1 MKKEQ
6 RMSDTYLPGDT
17 RQRIQDLIK
26 NRKITQ
32 AELAKRVG
40 LSNSALSRYLQ
51 GGTKNLGDGFI
62 IRIAKYFDVSTDFLL
77 GETDIPDRKNYDIE
91 ELGLS
96 AETAKL
102 LYTGKVDTSVLNQL
116 VEHPR
121 FPQLLL
127 LLARYRDETMIA
139 GINAMNQI
147 LTFMRSLTLDQANLH
162 PEDAV
167 AAKNAA
173 QNLKLLATP
182 PITADTNTIQNL
194 FMQIVRDI
202 KKNAESNVEEQQAV
216 TAEVLKQM
224 RENLVKD
231 GEAVDLS
238 KLTAEDLTVA
248 VMKTISEAGIP
259 EEKLTSLS
267 ASFVLPLSFPFQAPC
282 RGSSSQAS
290 ARSIRTIQPQAGYI
304 LQGNRRSSGRPF
316 LS

>member
-1 MKKEQ
+1 
-6 RMSDTYLPGDT
+6 MSNTYLPGDT

-26 NRKITQ
+26 SRKITQ
-32 AELAKRVG
+32 AELAERVG
-40 LSNSALSRYLQ
+40 LSSSTLSRYLQ
-51 GGTKNLGDGFI
+51 GRTANLGDGFI

-77 GETDIPDRKNYDIE
+77 GETDIPDRKNYDIA

-102 LYTGKVDTSVLNQL
+102 LYTGKVDASVLNQL

-147 LTFMRSLTLDQANLH
+147 LTFIRSLTLDQANLH

-167 AAKNAA
+167 AVKNAT
-173 QNLKLLATP
+173 QDLKLLATP
-182 PITADTNTIQNL
+182 PVTADTNTIQNL

-202 KKNAESNVEEQQAV
+202 KKNAESASEAQQAA
-216 TAEVLKQM
+216 TTEVLKLL
-224 RENLVKD
+224 RENLTKD
-231 GEAVDLS
+231 GESVDLS

-259 EEKLTSLS
+259 EDKLTSLG
-267 ASFVLPLSFPFQAPC
+267 ASFLDLLNALKEPDHDE
-282 RGSSSQAS
+282 
-290 ARSIRTIQPQAGYI
+290 
-304 LQGNRRSSGRPF
+304 
-316 LS
+316 

>member
-1 MKKEQ
+1 
-6 RMSDTYLPGDT
+6 MSDTYLPGDT

-32 AELAKRVG
+32 AELAERVG

-102 LYTGKVDTSVLNQL
+102 LYTGKVDASVLNQL
-116 VEHPR
+116 IEHPR

-147 LTFMRSLTLDQANLH
+147 LTFMCSLTLNQANLH

-173 QNLKLLATP
+173 QDLKMLATP

-202 KKNAESNVEEQQAV
+202 KKNAESASEAQQAA
-216 TAEVLKQM
+216 TTEVLKQL

-267 ASFVLPLSFPFQAPC
+267 ASFLNLLNALKEPDHDE
-282 RGSSSQAS
+282 
-290 ARSIRTIQPQAGYI
+290 
-304 LQGNRRSSGRPF
+304 
-316 LS
+316 

>member
-1 MKKEQ
+1 
-6 RMSDTYLPGDT
+6 MSDTYLPGDT

-32 AELAKRVG
+32 AELAERVG
-40 LSNSALSRYLQ
+40 LSSSTLSRYLQ
-51 GGTKNLGDGFI
+51 GRTANLGDGFI

-77 GETDIPDRKNYDIE
+77 GETDIPERKNYDIE

-102 LYTGKVDTSVLNQL
+102 LYTGKVDASVLNQL

-162 PEDAV
+162 PENAV
-167 AAKNAA
+167 AAKNAV
-173 QNLKLLATP
+173 QDLKQLATP

-202 KKNAESNVEEQQAV
+202 KKNAESASESQQAV
-216 TAEVLKQM
+216 TTEVLKQL
-224 RENLVKD
+224 RENLTKD

-259 EEKLTSLS
+259 EEKLTSLG
-267 ASFVLPLSFPFQAPC
+267 ASFLDLLNALKEPDHDK
-282 RGSSSQAS
+282 
-290 ARSIRTIQPQAGYI
+290 
-304 LQGNRRSSGRPF
+304 
-316 LS
+316 

>member
-1 MKKEQ
+1 
-6 RMSDTYLPGDT
+6 MSDTYLPGDT

-32 AELAKRVG
+32 AELAEKVG

-51 GGTKNLGDGFI
+51 GRTTNLGDGFI

-91 ELGLS
+91 ELRLS

-102 LYTGKVDTSVLNQL
+102 LYTGKVDASVLNQL
-116 VEHPR
+116 IEHPR

-147 LTFMRSLTLDQANLH
+147 LTFIRSLTLDQANLH
-162 PEDAV
+162 PEDSDT
-167 AAKNAA
+167 AKNAA
-173 QNLKLLATP
+173 QDLRLLATP
-182 PITADTNTIQNL
+182 PVTADTNTIQNL

-202 KKNAESNVEEQQAV
+202 KKNAESASEAQQAA
-216 TAEVLKQM
+216 TTEVLKLL
-224 RENLVKD
+224 RENLTKD
-231 GEAVDLS
+231 GESVDLS

-259 EEKLTSLS
+259 EEKLTSLG
-267 ASFVLPLSFPFQAPC
+267 ASFLDLLNTLKEPDHDE
-282 RGSSSQAS
+282 
-290 ARSIRTIQPQAGYI
+290 
-304 LQGNRRSSGRPF
+304 
-316 LS
+316 

>member
-1 MKKEQ
+1 
-6 RMSDTYLPGDT
+6 MSDTYLPGDT

-32 AELAKRVG
+32 AELAERVG
-40 LSNSALSRYLQ
+40 LSSSTLSRYLQ
-51 GGTKNLGDGFI
+51 GRTENLGDGFI

-77 GETDIPDRKNYDIE
+77 GETDIPERKNYDIE

-102 LYTGKVDTSVLNQL
+102 LYTGKVDASVLNQL

-162 PEDAV
+162 PENAV
-167 AAKNAA
+167 AAKNAV
-173 QNLKLLATP
+173 QDLKQLATP

-194 FMQIVRDI
+194 FMQIIRDI
-202 KKNAESNVEEQQAV
+202 KKNAESASESQQAV
-216 TAEVLKQM
+216 TTEVLKQL

-259 EEKLTSLS
+259 EENLSSLS
-267 ASFVLPLSFPFQAPC
+267 ASFLDLLNALKEPDHDE
-282 RGSSSQAS
+282 
-290 ARSIRTIQPQAGYI
+290 
-304 LQGNRRSSGRPF
+304 
-316 LS
+316 

>member
-1 MKKEQ
+1 
-6 RMSDTYLPGDT
+6 MSNTYLPGDT

-26 NRKITQ
+26 SRKITQ
-32 AELAKRVG
+32 AELAERVG
-40 LSNSALSRYLQ
+40 LSSSTLSRYLQ
-51 GGTKNLGDGFI
+51 GRTANLGDGFI

-77 GETDIPDRKNYDIE
+77 GETDIPGRKNYDIE

-102 LYTGKVDTSVLNQL
+102 LFTGKVDASVLNQL

-127 LLARYRDETMIA
+127 LLAQYRDETMIA

-162 PEDAV
+162 PENSV

-173 QNLKLLATP
+173 QDLKLLATP
-182 PITADTNTIQNL
+182 PVTADTNTIQNL

-202 KKNAESNVEEQQAV
+202 KKNAESNANEQQAA
-216 TAEVLKQM
+216 TAEVLKQL
-224 RENLVKD
+224 RENLTKD

-259 EEKLTSLS
+259 EEKLTSLG
-267 ASFVLPLSFPFQAPC
+267 ASFLDLLNALKEPDHDK
-282 RGSSSQAS
+282 
-290 ARSIRTIQPQAGYI
+290 
-304 LQGNRRSSGRPF
+304 
-316 LS
+316 

>member
-1 MKKEQ
+1 
-6 RMSDTYLPGDT
+6 MSNTYLPGDT

-26 NRKITQ
+26 SRKITQ
-32 AELAKRVG
+32 AELAERVG
-40 LSNSALSRYLQ
+40 LSSSTLSRYLQ
-51 GGTKNLGDGFI
+51 GRTANLGDGFI

-77 GETDIPDRKNYDIE
+77 GETDIPDRKNYDIA

-102 LYTGKVDTSVLNQL
+102 LYTGKVDASVLNQL

-147 LTFMRSLTLDQANLH
+147 LTFIRSLTLDQANLH

-167 AAKNAA
+167 AVKNAT
-173 QNLKLLATP
+173 QDLKLLATP
-182 PITADTNTIQNL
+182 PVTADTNTIQNL

-202 KKNAESNVEEQQAV
+202 KKNAESASEAQQAA
-216 TAEVLKQM
+216 TTEVLKLL
-224 RENLVKD
+224 RENLTKD
-231 GEAVDLS
+231 GESVDLS

-259 EEKLTSLS
+259 EEKLTSLG
-267 ASFVLPLSFPFQAPC
+267 ASFLDLLNALKEPDHDE
-282 RGSSSQAS
+282 
-290 ARSIRTIQPQAGYI
+290 
-304 LQGNRRSSGRPF
+304 
-316 LS
+316 

>member
-1 MKKEQ
+1 MRQEMKEKNP
-6 RMSDTYLPGDT
+6 MPDTYLPGDT

-32 AELAKRVG
+32 AELAEKVG

-51 GGTKNLGDGFI
+51 GGTKNLGDGYI

-102 LYTGKVDTSVLNQL
+102 LYTGKVDASVLNQL

-139 GINAMNQI
+139 GINAMNQVMN
-147 LTFMRSLTLDQANLH
+147 FSRSFLIGQAKLR
-162 PEDAV
+162 PEDAEAAGE
-167 AAKNAA
+167 AAKTL
-173 QNLKLLATP
+173 QLLSTP
-182 PITADTNTIQNL
+182 SVTADTNAIQTL
-194 FMQIVRDI
+194 FMQIARDI
-202 KKNAESNVEEQQAV
+202 KKNAESTAEEKQKA
-216 TAEVLKQM
+216 TAEVLN
-224 RENLVKD
+224 RLRANLTKD

-238 KLTAEDLTVA
+238 KLTAEDLTAA

-259 EEKLTSLS
+259 EEKLSSLG
-267 ASFVLPLSFPFQAPC
+267 V
-282 RGSSSQAS
+282 G
-290 ARSIRTIQPQAGYI
+290 
-304 LQGNRRSSGRPF
+304 F
-316 LS
+316 LDLLNALKEPNHDE

>member
-1 MKKEQ
+1 
-6 RMSDTYLPGDT
+6 MSNTYLPGDT

-26 NRKITQ
+26 SRKITQ
-32 AELAKRVG
+32 AELAERVG
-40 LSNSALSRYLQ
+40 LSSSTFSRYLQ
-51 GGTKNLGDGFI
+51 GRTANLGDGFI

-77 GETDIPDRKNYDIE
+77 GETDIPGRKNYDIE

-102 LYTGKVDTSVLNQL
+102 LFTGKVDASVLNQL

-127 LLARYRDETMIA
+127 LLAQYRDETMIA

-162 PEDAV
+162 PENSV

-173 QNLKLLATP
+173 QDLKLLATP
-182 PITADTNTIQNL
+182 PVTADTNTIQNL

-202 KKNAESNVEEQQAV
+202 KKNAESNANEQQAA
-216 TAEVLKQM
+216 TAEVLKQL
-224 RENLVKD
+224 RENLTKD

-259 EEKLTSLS
+259 EEKAYDREFSAFAGIDNTMKKIIITNDDIDYSTSTVYHYKL
-267 ASFVLPLSFPFQAPC
+267 
-282 RGSSSQAS
+282 RD
-290 ARSIRTIQPQAGYI
+290 
-304 LQGNRRSSGRPF
+304 F
-316 LS
+316 LLMDEL

>member
-1 MKKEQ
+1 
-6 RMSDTYLPGDT
+6 MSDTYLPGDT

-32 AELAKRVG
+32 AELAEKVG

-51 GGTKNLGDGFI
+51 GRTTNLGDGFI

-77 GETDIPDRKNYDIE
+77 ADRKNYDIE
-91 ELGLS
+91 ELRLS

-102 LYTGKVDTSVLNQL
+102 LYTGKVDASVLNQL
-116 VEHPR
+116 IEHPR

-147 LTFMRSLTLDQANLH
+147 LTFIRSLTLDQANLH
-162 PEDAV
+162 PEDADT
-167 AAKNAA
+167 AKNAA
-173 QNLKLLATP
+173 QDLRLLATP
-182 PITADTNTIQNL
+182 PVTADTNTIQNL

-202 KKNAESNVEEQQAV
+202 KKNAESASEAQQAA
-216 TAEVLKQM
+216 TTEVLKLL
-224 RENLVKD
+224 RENLTKD
-231 GEAVDLS
+231 GESVDLS

-259 EEKLTSLS
+259 EEKLTSLG
-267 ASFVLPLSFPFQAPC
+267 ASFLDLLNALKEPDHDE
-282 RGSSSQAS
+282 
-290 ARSIRTIQPQAGYI
+290 
-304 LQGNRRSSGRPF
+304 
-316 LS
+316 

>member
-1 MKKEQ
+1 
-6 RMSDTYLPGDT
+6 MSDTYLPGDT

-32 AELAKRVG
+32 AELAEKVG

-102 LYTGKVDTSVLNQL
+102 LYTGKVDASVLNQL
-116 VEHPR
+116 IEHPR

-139 GINAMNQI
+139 GINAMNQVMN
-147 LTFMRSLTLDQANLH
+147 FSRSYIIGQAIIH
-162 PEDAV
+162 PEDAEAAGE
-167 AAKNAA
+167 AAKAL
-173 QNLKLLATP
+173 QLLSTP
-182 PITADTNTIQNL
+182 SVTADTNAIQAL
-194 FMQIVRDI
+194 FMQIARDI
-202 KKNAESNVEEQQAV
+202 KRNAESTAEDKQKA
-216 TAEVLKQM
+216 TAEVLN
-224 RENLVKD
+224 RLRANLTKD

-238 KLTAEDLTVA
+238 KLTAEDLTAA
-248 VMKTISEAGIP
+248 VIKTISEAGVP
-259 EEKLTSLS
+259 EEMLSSLGI
-267 ASFVLPLSFPFQAPC
+267 SFLDLLNALKDPDHDE
-282 RGSSSQAS
+282 
-290 ARSIRTIQPQAGYI
+290 
-304 LQGNRRSSGRPF
+304 
-316 LS
+316 